1 MAADK
6 RDAKPQVTEN
16 WEAILYSPDRVEKWL
31 HGEMTLRELNA
42 VTGPEMLQ
50 LALIGFRF
58 YEEGKYEEAKTIFHG
73 LVTLD
78 PKESYYQSA
87 LGAVYLAL
95 DDLEQAERF
104 CNQAIGL
111 NGKEIA
117 SYVNRGE
124 VYLRKGLVLEA
135 AQDFKKAV
143 DLDPQGK
150 DPLTSRARV
159 LAAAALETIEQAQAD
174 AGGGEKKGAKAPAA
188 KPSAKPAAK
197 AAGKSTGKK
206 K

>member
-1 MAADK
+1 
-6 RDAKPQVTEN
+6 
-16 WEAILYSPDRVEKWL
+16 
-31 HGEMTLRELNA
+31 MTLRELNA

-78 PKESYYQSA
+78 PKESYYHSA

-111 NGKEIA
+111 NSKEIA

-124 VYLRKGLVLEA
+124 VFLRKGMVLEA

-159 LAAAALETIEQAQAD
+159 LAAAALETIEQAQAEA
-174 AGGGEKKGAKAPAA
+174 AGGDKKAAKAPAKPPA
-188 KPSAKPAAK
+188 KPAAKPAAK
-197 AAGKSTGKK
+197 ASGKSAGKK